1 MKVFTILLV
10 VQSVLGQTRYDELW
24 RRIGLAFADQ
34 LQLTI
39 HNDEVLADSMS
50 TTIQTYNTFLLGLQK
65 TVKEQS
71 AALGTNLAL
80 CTTATARTNNTLHFS
95 SRPWMQSIRIRGE
108 ETFHAEI
115 LSQSTGVFTVPEG
128 AGGLY
133 RLEFSQ
139 SNCLNERCSAVYA
152 LHTVNGETKTD
163 ATLEKFSLQDLKRQ
177 VFLRQLRGG
186 DSLYVRVLSTRGR
199 STKFLVFCIHL
210 LHPHLHQ
217 DFPPFDLP
225 PSTRPPINRT
235 SFEPKQ
241 KWPPVKTETNP
252 QDLTFVSQSSVGLT
266 NAERD
271 TCCQTT
277 LAHLQTIAG
286 KENRRITQ
294 LENEVLELRNQLQQI
309 TQAQHARL
317 ADMQKRI
324 SESKLCNGEKGSK
337 GERGEMGQK
346 GYRGFPGIKGKK
358 GESGS
363 NGDIPYSRAPSDR
376 CPTCWSSVGTPPIC
390 GSDRRIYNS
399 YCELQRASCWAKME
413 IQPVPCPPTPRPFV
427 RNPVDRK

>member
-1 MKVFTILLV
+1 MKLFAILLV
-10 VQSVLGQTRYDELW
+10 VQSVLGQARYDELW

-39 HNDEVLADSMS
+39 YNDKVLADSMG

-65 TVKEQS
+65 TVREQS

-95 SRPWMQSIRIRGE
+95 SRPWMQSMRIRGE

-115 LSQSTGVFTVPEG
+115 LSQSTGVFTVPVG

-152 LHTVNGETKTD
+152 LHTVNGETKTE
-163 ATLEKFSLQDLKRQ
+163 AMLETFSLQDLSRQ
-177 VFLRQLRGG
+177 VFLRQLRDG

-199 STKFLVFCIHL
+199 STTFLVFCIHL
-210 LHPHLHQ
+210 LHPHLNQ
-217 DFPPFDLP
+217 DLPPFVLP

-252 QDLTFVSQSSVGLT
+252 QDFTFV
-266 NAERD
+266 
-271 TCCQTT
+271 
-277 LAHLQTIAG
+277 TIAG
-286 KENRRITQ
+286 KEKRRITQ

-337 GERGEMGQK
+337 GERGEIGQKGYRGFPGERGEMGQK
-346 GYRGFPGIKGKK
+346 GYQGFPGIKGKK

-363 NGDIPYSRAPSDR
+363 KGDIPYSRAPSDR
-376 CPTCWSSVGTPPIC
+376 CPTCWSSVGTPAIC

>member
-1 MKVFTILLV
+1 MKVFRLFAIYFA
-10 VQSVLGQTRYDELW
+10 VQSVLGQARDDQLW
-24 RRIGLAFADQ
+24 RRISLAFTDQ
-34 LQLTI
+34 LKLTI
-39 HNDEVLADSMS
+39 SNDEVLADTVS

-65 TVKEQS
+65 TVREQS

-139 SNCLNERCSAVYA
+139 SNCLTERCSAVYA
-152 LHTVNGETKTD
+152 LHTVNRETKTE
-163 ATLEKFSLQDLKRQ
+163 AMLGKFSLQDLSRQ

-186 DSLYVRVLSTRGR
+186 DSLYVRVLSTRGG

-217 DFPPFDLP
+217 DFPTFDLP
-225 PSTRPPINRT
+225 PATRPPINRT

-241 KWPPVKTETNP
+241 REQPVRRETNP
-252 QDLTFVSQSSVGLT
+252 QALTYDSKSLVWQTDS
-266 NAERD
+266 EWD
-271 TCCQTT
+271 TWYQN
-277 LAHLQTIAG
+277 LIAHLGKIAR

-294 LENEVLELRNQLQQI
+294 LENTQTQLENELRTLRNQLQHI
-309 TQAQHARL
+309 TQAQETRF
-317 ADMQKRI
+317 
-324 SESKLCNGEKGSK
+324 SESRLCKGEKGSK
-337 GERGEMGQK
+337 GARGETGLKGYQGIPGINGEKGLK
-346 GYRGFPGIKGKK
+346 GYRGSPGIKGEK
-358 GESGS
+358 GESGRS
-363 NGDIPYSRAPSDR
+363 
-376 CPTCWSSVGTPPIC
+376 
-390 GSDRRIYNS
+390 
-399 YCELQRASCWAKME
+399 Q
-413 IQPVPCPPTPRPFV
+413 
-427 RNPVDRK
+427 